1 MRKLIEQI
9 NDRLKPYYSLLTMVF
24 FFITSIISLFS
35 LLSSPKDLGVEVSY
49 EKINLPSTLQDSY
62 NNVFN
67 YIQQNSDDNAIKQN
81 TTVLYKYL
89 IDTQEQKTIKI
100 TNNTKEIINEINLRD
115 CGVVELTS
123 YGVSTSM
130 KVSKESDDIL
140 KNIRYDSK
148 SRILTVNEPLSLMPG
163 ETLYLNLWGSFAHGR
178 EEDNLFVNYHNK
190 LASINLSKKY
200 IGMAALLAEYY
211 IPFFAL
217 LLMFI
222 VVSGYYITKYAQ
234 NANKENAS
242 DNC

>member
-148 SRILTVNEPLSLMPG
+148 SRILTVN
-163 ETLYLNLWGSFAHGR
+163 
-178 EEDNLFVNYHNK
+178 
-190 LASINLSKKY
+190 
-200 IGMAALLAEYY
+200 
-211 IPFFAL
+211 
-217 LLMFI
+217 
-222 VVSGYYITKYAQ
+222 
-234 NANKENAS
+234 
-242 DNC
+242 